1 MGPKN
6 LTGES
11 LRRPPLQLRA
21 ANWISA
27 NLLPFGWIA
36 LLTGMFWVWDRALYH
51 KLYYASLALPCFIA
65 LLLNRDALKQLLRNP
80 LIQVYLLFATYT
92 LLSLAWSG
100 TDNGTGSLI
109 KRPLYV
115 LLLLL
120 AAGLIALRAPQRIR
134 CATEISALIASL
146 SGLLSLAYYL
156 YAGGSQRFNGYGA
169 LYNPLLSAHVYG
181 FFAALWLSLW
191 FLRRNP
197 REPLALASLGVLGVL
212 IICTGS
218 RTPLVGLSASLLWL
232 ALICWNKRSLLA
244 LALGML
250 ATVALLL
257 LSPESLTQRGLSYR
271 PEIWAEAWQ
280 HILQKPWLG
289 HGYDHP
295 MSLWIA
301 GIEYAFA
308 DPHNMELAVLYYG
321 GAIGFALWALLYA
334 VAFRFAWRNRRQP
347 LALIGSTLLVF
358 GLAAGLTEGGAFISR
373 PKEHWFL
380 IWIPM
385 AILVAAW
392 FSQSPR
398 GEGSQAP
405 AEQEKA

>member
-1 MGPKN
+1 MMELKN
-6 LTGES
+6 LAGES
-11 LRRPPLQLRA
+11 LRLLPLPLRA
-21 ANWISA
+21 FNWISA

-36 LLTGMFWVWDRALYH
+36 LLTGMFWIGDRALYH
-51 KLYYASLALPCFIA
+51 KLYYSILALPCFIA
-65 LLLNRDALKQLLRNP
+65 LLLHRGALKQLLRNP
-80 LIQVYLLFATYT
+80 LILAYLLFATYT

-100 TDNGTGSLI
+100 SDDSTGSLI

-120 AAGLIALRAPQRIR
+120 AAGLIALRAPRRIH

-146 SGLLSLAYYL
+146 SGLLSLAYYF
-156 YAGGSQRFNGYGA
+156 YATGGSPRFSGYGA

-191 FLRRNP
+191 FLRRSP
-197 REPLALASLGVLGVL
+197 WEPLALASLGVLSVL
-212 IICTGS
+212 IVCTSS

-232 ALICWNKRSLLA
+232 TLLCWNRRSLLA
-244 LALGML
+244 LALGVL
-250 ATVALLL
+250 AVLALLL

-271 PEIWAEAWQ
+271 PEIWAEAWK

-289 HGYDHP
+289 HGYGHP
-295 MSLWIA
+295 MTLWIA
-301 GIEYAFA
+301 GIKYAFA

-321 GAIGFALWALLYA
+321 GIVGLALWTLLYA
-334 VAFRFAWRNRRQP
+334 VAFCFAWRNRQQP

-358 GLAAGLTEGGAFISR
+358 GLAAGLSEGGAFMSR

-380 IWIPM
+380 IWIPL
-385 AILVAAW
+385 ALLVAAW
-392 FSQSPR
+392 VSQ
-398 GEGSQAP
+398 P
-405 AEQEKA
+405 AEKGTSHAPVETT